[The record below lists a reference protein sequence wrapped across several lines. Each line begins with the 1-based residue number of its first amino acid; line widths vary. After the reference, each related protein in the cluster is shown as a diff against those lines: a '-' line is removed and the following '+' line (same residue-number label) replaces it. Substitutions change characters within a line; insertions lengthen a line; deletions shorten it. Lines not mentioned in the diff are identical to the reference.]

1 MNIVNRSTLIKK
13 PNTPV
18 DRRKNH
24 RKNCLGS
31 GSIFHEAKT
40 PAKTMNAESRIITT
54 DTPSTPSAS
63 LMLSGSYQVTL
74 VCRIISLVSPVARA
88 CRK

>member
-1 MNIVNRSTLIKK
+1 MNMVNRSTLMKK

-18 DRRKNH
+18 ERRKNH

-54 DTPSTPSAS
+54 ETPSTPRAS
-63 LMLSGSYQVTL
+63 LMFNGAYQVTL
-74 VCRIISLVSPVARA
+74 VVSIISSVTPR
-88 CRK
+88 